1 MVEFLQ
7 EETAA
12 IVRRGEARRPDPDR
26 KFVELGMDSL
36 MGLELAYR
44 IRDGVGVELPA
55 DTLFYQATIA
65 QWADALLERLSGGTG
80 AAAAPAE
87 KSSLAANFFQEPEE
101 KPATAWLH
109 GAESSPNAELR
120 LFCFHHLGGAA
131 SLFSG
136 WSQDLPT
143 EISLCPVQ
151 LPGREERGDEPAIR
165 DFTTLIETL
174 LDVLLEYPDRPFAF
188 LGDTAG
194 NLISYELAQL
204 VRQR

>member
-1 MVEFLQ
+1 
-7 EETAA
+7 
-12 IVRRGEARRPDPDR
+12 
-26 KFVELGMDSL
+26 MDSL

-44 IRDGVGVELPA
+44 IRNSVGVELPA

-65 QWADALLERLSGGTG
+65 QLADALLERLSGGTG

-87 KSSLAANFFQEPEE
+87 RVLSPLTSSKSLE

-109 GAESSPNAELR
+109 GARLGPTRSCDCSVSITSAAPHRCSPAR
-120 LFCFHHLGGAA
+120 
-131 SLFSG
+131 SG
-136 WSQDLPT
+136 TYQA

-151 LPGREERGDEPAIR
+151 LPGQRRTRRRTSAIR

-174 LDVLLEYPDRPFAF
+174 LDVLLEY
-188 LGDTAG
+188 LGSAVRLLGHSAG

-204 VRQR
+204 VRQRLGLSPHRTCSWGPSGRRT